1 MTAAEQANRLMAE
14 AIAQRFARQHA
25 RVSRLHEAIFE
36 LLDHEGPDFV
46 SCVLANISFLVA
58 QPCGAWH
65 ERPPSNGLAR
75 PGEP

>member
-14 AIAQRFARQHA
+14 AIAQRFDRQQA
-25 RVSRLHEAIFE
+25 RVRRLHEAIFD
-36 LLDHEGPDFV
+36 LLDHEGAEFV
-46 SCVLANISFLVA
+46 SCVLCNIGALVA

-65 ERPPSNGLAR
+65 EGPPSKGLAK